1 MVRPG
6 KVSHRQG
13 FAWLA
18 TSGKISQAAGI
29 SSARSARPRLAKGLG
44 ARLYGAGH
52 MVKSGKTSKILTRPG
67 KATFVWNVRLHVRGL
82 VR

>member
-29 SSARSARPRLAKGLG
+29 SLARSARLAKGLG

-52 MVKSGKTSKILTRPG
+52 VVKSGKVGHLR
-67 KATFVWNVRLHVRGL
+67 F
-82 VR
+82 